1 MAGLHARACSDMG
14 RGSSA
19 RKGRG
24 PGGWEGRR
32 RRVQA
37 PRPGG
42 GPPASGRSHA
52 SKRPLAHAPALQHA
66 RWGQDA
72 PDMSLRLQA
81 SAADMR
87 TWGARL

>member
-1 MAGLHARACSDMG
+1 MSWQGCMREHARIWDVA
-14 RGSSA
+14 A
-19 RKGRG
+19 VHAKGAAL
-24 PGGWEGRR
+24 PEGR
-32 RRVQA
+32 A
-37 PRPGG
+37 
-42 GPPASGRSHA
+42 AAAGRSHA